1 MVNKCLVTKL
11 KAVVDNQNL
20 PIFEEM
26 QQFTL
31 DAITASGN
39 SSMTDDQKWTLNH
52 FFYAVGAINNPT
64 LWAKVKYLAI
74 PMICNDNDAKA
85 LRDYKNNSEIGS
97 FKGGTWSNH
106 GVMKAGVTVLS
117 TAFTGSN
124 NDATV
129 IFAIMGEGFVNN
141 TNTQFV
147 IDKNTSDR
155 HFLYVAKSSN
165 QNVYY
170 GGDSIADWGKSFSNP
185 CDIGSFTSAAD
196 RINISVISSAVNYK
210 VTREATA
217 EELARR
223 NATVNYENNYL
234 RFNSSSD
241 YYGLMLISS
250 AMTDAERDAVMEA
263 VKGLKLAFST
273 SNS

>member
-1 MVNKCLVTKL
+1 MANNCLVTKL
-11 KAVVDNQNL
+11 KAVVDNPNL

-39 SSMTDDQKWTLNH
+39 SSMTDDQKWALNH

-85 LRDYKNNSEIGS
+85 LRDYKNNSEIS
-97 FKGGTWSNH
+97 FSNGTWSNH
-106 GVMKAGVTVLS
+106 GVMKTGVTVLS

-129 IFAIMGEGFVNN
+129 ILATMGEGFVNN
-141 TNTQFV
+141 TGTQFV

-155 HFLYVAKSSN
+155 HFLYVAKSTDSDL
-165 QNVYY
+165 YY
-170 GGDSIADWGKSFSNP
+170 GGDSLANWSKSFSNP
-185 CDIGSFTSAAD
+185 CDIGSFISAVD
-196 RINISVISSAVNYK
+196 RINMSFISSALNYK
-210 VTREATA
+210 ITKEATA
-217 EELARR
+217 EELATR
-223 NATVNYENNYL
+223 AAAVNYENNYL
-234 RFNSSSD
+234 RFNSSGT

-250 AMTDAERDAVMEA
+250 AMTDAERDKIMEA
-263 VKGLKLAFST
+263 AKGLKLAFST
-273 SNS
+273 NNS